1 MLIFYVNKLLTMQII
16 YFPGD
21 HGQLGLGGG
30 LEEPLVTAPTTVKH
44 SPWTEELLEDS
55 AVEPDFIAQV
65 RISTTVFKANMNTK
79 LKFLWYFFAF
89 LAELEI
95 EVW

>member
-1 MLIFYVNKLLTMQII
+1 MQILKKPII

-30 LEEPLVTAPTTVKH
+30 LEEPLVVAPSTVKH

-55 AVEPDFIAQV
+55 AVEPDFITQV
-65 RISTTVFKANMNTK
+65 RISIIVF
-79 LKFLWYFFAF
+79 
-89 LAELEI
+89 
-95 EVW
+95 

>member
-1 MLIFYVNKLLTMQII
+1 MVWGRGIEILVNLVHANTRQII

-30 LEEPLVTAPTTVKH
+30 LEEPLVVAPTTVKH

-55 AVEPDFIAQV
+55 AVEPDFITQV
-65 RISTTVFKANMNTK
+65 RISIIVF
-79 LKFLWYFFAF
+79 
-89 LAELEI
+89 
-95 EVW
+95 